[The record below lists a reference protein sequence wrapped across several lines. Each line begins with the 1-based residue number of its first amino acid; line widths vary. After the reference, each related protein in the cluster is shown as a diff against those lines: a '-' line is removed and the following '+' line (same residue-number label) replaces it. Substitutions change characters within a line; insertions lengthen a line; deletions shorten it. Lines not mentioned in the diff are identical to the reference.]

1 MTELDNDVV
10 ALMSKR
16 VLEIAGCLGKTVDL
30 NGKQVPIKSFSDY
43 VDLYLSVANKSRT
56 EPLPRMT
63 EKVNDRWEVCVSL
76 SDGRFQQV
84 SFVNSI
90 ATIKGGTHVDYVTN
104 QVTKYIVRIVNKK
117 KKYSNV
123 KTHDVKNHLWVFVN
137 ALIDNPAFDSQ
148 TKERLTLP
156 ESSFGSKCQLSKD
169 ILQKGLLEHF
179 LFSWKTWEQ
188 NEALKISDGA
198 KTETVKVEGL
208 MDAEKAGGEESEAC
222 TLILVEGRS
231 AQSLAKLGR
240 NVLGR
245 AFYGAFPIQ
254 GKFLNVSKAKTSKIA
269 NNELVVN
276 IKKILGLKQGRK
288 YYDAKSLR
296 YGRVMLLSD
305 QDPDGSHI
313 KGLLINYFHHFWP
326 LLLKIKPSFIVQFIT
341 PIMKVTHP
349 TKEAQLFYSM
359 LRYEDWESEIR
370 QSGNTTEWTRKYC
383 KGLASI
389 DSADAK
395 GYFTNLKFHQKDF
408 VWEGVQDGEAIK
420 LAFSKNKT
428 GARRKLLSDYKP
440 GTHDLQKPTISFK
453 DFVYNDLGEF
463 SRANLERSIPS
474 LVDGLKPSQR
484 KILFC
489 AFEKNL
495 VEDVLVS
502 KFSGYVLDLSV
513 YRHGE
518 QNLDNTIIGMAL
530 DYVGRNN
537 VNLLHP
543 SSQFGTR
550 ASGKKDAANPRY
562 IFTKLSP
569 ATMVL
574 FPKDDDVLLERLF
587 GDGKKIEPTWYIP
600 IIPTVLVNG
609 AEGIASGW
617 KTFIPN
623 YNPRDIVKN
632 INLLHP
638 SRHFPILQM
647 LSSFDL
653 SGRLNP

>member
-43 VDLYLSVANKSRT
+43 VDLYLSAASKSRT
-56 EPLPRMT
+56 EPLPSRMT

-638 SRHFPILQM
+638 SRHF
-647 LSSFDL
+647 
-653 SGRLNP
+653 

>member
-1 MTELDNDVV
+1 KRSLKKYKQVFENNMGKKSDPVITMCNKSENWTKVTFTPDLKKFNMTELDNDVV
-10 ALMSKR
+10 ALVSKR

-43 VDLYLSVANKSRT
+43 VDLYLSAASKSRT
-56 EPLPRMT
+56 EPLPSRMT

-76 SDGRFQQV
+76 SDGRFQQ
-84 SFVNSI
+84 
-90 ATIKGGTHVDYVTN
+90 
-104 QVTKYIVRIVNKK
+104 

-254 GKFLNVSKAKTSKIA
+254 GKFLN
-269 NNELVVN
+269 
-276 IKKILGLKQGRK
+276 
-288 YYDAKSLR
+288 
-296 YGRVMLLSD
+296 
-305 QDPDGSHI
+305 DPDGSHI